1 MNKVEK
7 TVDKRRMIWYYVQ
20 VATRERRRQRQ
31 QVEKRRVTKKFL
43 KKLKKV
49 LDKRNEL

>member
-1 MNKVEK
+1 MNKLEK

-31 QVEKRRVTKKFL
+31 QVEFERASKKFL
-43 KKLKKV
+43 KNLKKV